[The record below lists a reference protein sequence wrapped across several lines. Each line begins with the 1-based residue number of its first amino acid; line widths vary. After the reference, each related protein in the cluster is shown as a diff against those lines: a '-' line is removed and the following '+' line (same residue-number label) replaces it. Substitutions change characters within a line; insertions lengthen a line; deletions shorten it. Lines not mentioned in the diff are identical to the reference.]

1 MGGGYIKGYLWD
13 GLFKAGYYYEQSPNI
28 YIYHYLLSIM
38 LLFFVG
44 IICEFIYVNTIEYY
58 IKLKYSSGKFLKT
71 IGIDMRHWFNDLKI
85 DELYTIYFGPA
96 PNSL

>member
-1 MGGGYIKGYLWD
+1 
-13 GLFKAGYYYEQSPNI
+13 
-28 YIYHYLLSIM
+28 M

-71 IGIDMRHWFNDLKI
+71 IGIDMRH
-85 DELYTIYFGPA
+85 
-96 PNSL
+96 